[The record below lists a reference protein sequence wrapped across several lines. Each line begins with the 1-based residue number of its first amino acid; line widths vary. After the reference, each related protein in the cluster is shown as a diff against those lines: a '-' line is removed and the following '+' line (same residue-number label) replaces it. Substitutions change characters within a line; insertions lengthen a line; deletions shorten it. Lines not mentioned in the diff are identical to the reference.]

1 MKTILIAALA
11 GLTFFPLRAAVP
23 LSELAKRQAR
33 SVHLIYSPGERNLS
47 SIKGTVTVT
56 ETQTNSYF
64 CLYGWDCGYCGIQD
78 KGKQGK
84 VLIFSVLDPVDP
96 SDLTARPENVKEELR
111 AKVLYANPN
120 ADVARFGGEG
130 TGARTMTPVDWQI
143 GQPVTIRV
151 DAEMD
156 GTNRTAYTCC
166 YKDLK
171 TGKWTKV
178 ATLSTLRY
186 PGRAKD
192 LDGIYSFIED
202 FARNYKSAKLSR
214 RAEFS
219 HLAYRK
225 LPDTEWHPITKAMFS
240 ADATPSLTIDAGRT
254 ETGAFFLQTGGD
266 TKNTHTLL
274 WSLVD

>member
-84 VLIFSVLDPVDP
+84 VLIFSVWDPVDP

-130 TGARTMTPVDWQI
+130 SGARTMTPVDWQI

>member
-84 VLIFSVLDPVDP
+84 VLIFSVWDPVDP

-171 TGKWTKV
+171 TGEWTKV

>member
-84 VLIFSVLDPVDP
+84 VLIFSVWDPVDP

>member
-84 VLIFSVLDPVDP
+84 VLIFSVWDPVDP

-266 TKNTHTLL
+266 TKNTHTML